1 MTDAYVKVQIPSA
14 RSAISERDKGAVL
27 EVFEASTLAL
37 GPKLRAVEQKAAE
50 CVGYGIATNR
60 GKSVLHL
67 IIRALGIGEGDEVIT
82 TPFSFISSANCIL
95 FARGTGLR
103 RHRSGDTVH
112 RFRRN

>member
-37 GPKLRAVEQKAAE
+37 GPKLRAVEQKVAE

-60 GKSVLHL
+60 SKSVLHV
-67 IIRALGIGEGDEVIT
+67 IVRDPYIGGGNKVIT
-82 TPFSFISSANCIL
+82 TTFGFITSNNCIL

-103 RHRSGDTVH
+103 RHRSRDTVH